1 MDGAKIYRI
10 LLEIWAA
17 ENNVTIEITEKKEE
31 KK

>member
-1 MDGAKIYRI
+1 MNAREIYKI
-10 LLEIWAA
+10 LLQIWAA